1 MILYAF
7 LTQTSVSKLFLGGAL
22 PGILLGL
29 SLMGATHYWVLKRGY
44 RASRERPAALPE
56 IARASWSAMPALLIP
71 AVVVIGLVGGIVTPT
86 EAGILACVAA
96 SLLSGLIYRELSP
109 ADVIACIRR
118 AAYTTVTIW
127 AVIAV
132 SKVFSEILVRNLFA
146 NRMIEAIAWVTA
158 NPFGVLLLITLFV
171 FILGMV
177 IDTTPLLI
185 MLASPIHEAGVA
197 VGIDPVHLGVVL
209 VMTAL
214 IGTVSPPVSLLLC
227 LNCGIAKIPLSRTFG
242 VIWSYLAVMLGVV
255 ALCILIPG
263 LVTWLPGLW

>member
-1 MILYAF
+1 M
-7 LTQTSVSKLFLGGAL
+7 
-22 PGILLGL
+22 
-29 SLMGATHYWVLKRGY
+29 
-44 RASRERPAALPE
+44 
-56 IARASWSAMPALLIP
+56 
-71 AVVVIGLVGGIVTPT
+71 
-86 EAGILACVAA
+86 
-96 SLLSGLIYRELSP
+96 
-109 ADVIACIRR
+109 
-118 AAYTTVTIW
+118 TIW